1 MSSASD
7 SIDVDHGD
15 LLELSDRDLRLLH
28 FRAKLAAEAELMA
41 VVRKVEQ
48 GVGEFVLL
56 DVRPAESFAEGHI
69 PGAVS
74 LPLAELADRA
84 ETLSRELR
92 YVTYCWRETCQLA
105 AHAAL
110 QLTERGFDVRELNA
124 GWREWTAQGFP
135 VEAAIR
141 LSSDKG
147 SK

>member
-1 MSSASD
+1 M
-7 SIDVDHGD
+7 
-15 LLELSDRDLRLLH
+15 ELSDRDLRLLH

-48 GVGEFVLL
+48 GQGEFVLL
-56 DVRPAESFAEGHI
+56 DVRPAESYAEGHI
-69 PGAVS
+69 PGAVN
-74 LPLAELADRA
+74 LPLAELAERA
-84 ETLSRELR
+84 ESLPRDAK

-110 QLTERGFDVRELNA
+110 HLAERGFDVREMNA

-135 VEAAIR
+135 VETAIR
-141 LSSDKG
+141 LSSDAG